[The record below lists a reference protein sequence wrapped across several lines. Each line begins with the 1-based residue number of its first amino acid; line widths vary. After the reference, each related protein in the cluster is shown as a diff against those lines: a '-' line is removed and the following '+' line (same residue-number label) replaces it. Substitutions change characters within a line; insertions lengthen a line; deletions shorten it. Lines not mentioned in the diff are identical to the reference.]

1 MGPSTS
7 LRLFRHCRTAH
18 PADINPQNGVLN
30 PPHHIICTFD
40 FFTCSTISKNVASFR
55 LSSSLFI
62 SMKTDF
68 RTMNTNNK
76 SHASMFHPLIKLL
89 KNDKMA

>member
-1 MGPSTS
+1 MENKKMGPSTS

-40 FFTCSTISKNVASFR
+40 FFTCSTMSMNVASVSF
-55 LSSSLFI
+55 STSLFI
-62 SMKTDF
+62 SMK
-68 RTMNTNNK
+68 R
-76 SHASMFHPLIKLL
+76 HPHDEYKQQ
-89 KNDKMA
+89 KPCQHVSPSN